1 MKASS
6 RSLKRLKV
14 AVIGFFLISLAAF
27 SMISKRPV
35 AFASASGPSPSFT
48 NAPAEGN
55 CAACH
60 IGSPL
65 NSGGGSIQILGL
77 PATYLPGQQ
86 IPVTVIAEQD
96 DAVIYGFQLTAI
108 DSVGKTVGTFTLPN
122 EMPPRSQVINNIVE
136 EDLRLYV
143 QHTVDGLI
151 DTEFGSNTWT
161 FLWTAPPVSAGQ
173 IVFYAAGNAANGDG
187 SPSGDFIYTTTTALG
202 PSPTAIS
209 VSGRI
214 LTSSGM
220 GLRNAVVRLVNQ
232 DTFMTV
238 LTNALGY
245 YSFSDIAAGQTYQMS
260 VFSKRYRFESRTIS
274 PDTDLADVDFIGL
287 E

>member
-1 MKASS
+1 MKVRS
-6 RSLKRLKV
+6 RNMNRLKIG
-14 AVIGFFLISLAAF
+14 VIGFFLISLAAF
-27 SMISKRPV
+27 SMTSRKPV

-65 NSGGGSIQILGL
+65 NSGGGSIKILGL

-86 IPVTVIAEQD
+86 IPVTVTAAQD

-108 DSVGKTVGTFTLPN
+108 DSLGKTVGTFTLPN
-122 EMPPRSQVINNIVE
+122 ENPPRSQIINNLVE
-136 EDLRLYV
+136 GNLRLYV
-143 QHTVDGLI
+143 EHTVDGLVA
-151 DTEFGSNTWT
+151 TEFGSNKWT
-161 FLWTAPPVSAGQ
+161 FLWTAPSESVGE

-187 SPSGDFIYTTTTALG
+187 SPSGDFIYTTTAAIG
-202 PSPTAIS
+202 PGPAIIS
-209 VSGRI
+209 ISGRI
-214 LTSSGM
+214 FTSTGL
-220 GLRNAVVRLVNQ
+220 GLRSASVRLVNQ
-232 DTFMTV
+232 DTIVTV

-245 YSFSDIAAGQTYQMS
+245 YSFTDVAAGQTYQMT
-260 VFSKRYRFESRTIS
+260 VFSKRYRFASRTIS
-274 PDTDLADVDFIGL
+274 PDTDLTEVDFIGL

>member
-1 MKASS
+1 MKVRS
-6 RSLKRLKV
+6 RTLKWLKV

-27 SMISKRPV
+27 LMISKRPV

-86 IPVTVIAEQD
+86 IPVTVTAAQD

-108 DSVGKTVGTFTLPN
+108 DGVGKTVGTFTLPN
-122 EMPPRSQVINNIVE
+122 ENPPRSQVINNIVQE
-136 EDLRLYV
+136 NPRLYV
-143 QHTVDGLI
+143 EHTVDGLV

-161 FLWTAPPVSAGQ
+161 FLWTAPPESAGE

-187 SPSGDFIYTTTTALG
+187 SPSGDFIYTTSAAIG
-202 PSPTAIS
+202 PGPATIS
-209 VSGRI
+209 ISGRV

-232 DTFMTV
+232 DTFMTIP
-238 LTNALGY
+238 TNSLGY
-245 YSFSDIAAGQTYQMS
+245 YSFTDVAAGQTYQMT
-260 VFSKRYRFESRTIS
+260 VASKRYRFESRSIS
-274 PDTDLADVDFIGL
+274 PDADLTDVDFNGL